1 MSVGKDSINCYPAPT
16 AVQVVSRFAPRP
28 MVYIC
33 SPLSGDVEGNQE
45 KARRYCRFAVE
56 QGVLPVAPHI
66 YFTQFMEDSDPDER
80 SLALFM
86 DLALL
91 SKCVELWV
99 FGDVISEGMKAEIE
113 WAKRHELP
121 IRYFTVGCEEAVT

>member
-1 MSVGKDSINCYPAPT
+1 MSMGKDSTNCYSAPT
-16 AVQVVSRFAPRP
+16 AVQVEGRFVPRP

-56 QGVLPVAPHI
+56 QGVIPVAPHI

-80 SLALFM
+80 SMALFM

-113 WAKRHELP
+113 WAKHHELP